1 MAVLQGT
8 YPDGGYPDYND
19 TPGVAYGM
27 LFGNS
32 EVEAMSLS
40 YWLASKFESGY
51 RYRHVLGMEEGDG
64 EDNCGK
70 ITYEYGLNTLG
81 VRVVVSLK
89 SDITPTLKSTDS
101 TTEIST
107 YEI

>member
-1 MAVLQGT
+1 
-8 YPDGGYPDYND
+8 
-19 TPGVAYGM
+19 M

-32 EVEAMSLS
+32 EREAIWLS

-51 RYRHVLGMEEGDG
+51 RYRHVLGAVETDA
-64 EDNCGK
+64 EDACGR
-70 ITYEYGLNTLG
+70 ITYEDGWNTLG